1 MSQEVQDIL
10 SNEIEPEPECDT
22 QSEIEPEPEIQYD
35 KRGRIKKPRTQAQ
48 IEAFQKARAKWIE
61 MRADSVAAKKEAQFK
76 SREITLEKQKA
87 DAIVKCEKAKADAIV
102 KCEKAKARYEKQK
115 SKIIK
120 SVPEEVPEVEENEV
134 EENEEPEIVVKT
146 KRPPIKKKQ
155 IVVVAEESEDELESD
170 DPSVIFVKRKV
181 KPKEPV
187 PDPRFDPRQNH
198 FGRPYFYNVNAMS

>member
-10 SNEIEPEPECDT
+10 SNEIVDEESEPEL
-22 QSEIEPEPEIQYD
+22 EPEIQYD

-48 IEAFQKARAKWIE
+48 IEAFQKARAKWME
-61 MRADSVAAKKEAQFK
+61 MRVDSVAAKKQAELK

-87 DAIVKCEKAKADAIV
+87 DAMVKCEKAT
-102 KCEKAKARYEKQK
+102 ARYEKQK

-120 SVPEEVPEVEENEV
+120 SVPKEVLKENEV
-134 EENEEPEIVVKT
+134 EEEEEQPEIVVKT
-146 KRPPIKKKQ
+146 KRAPRKKKQ
-155 IVVVAEESEDELESD
+155 VVVVQDEEDEEDLESD

>member
-10 SNEIEPEPECDT
+10 SNELIDEPEIEQCDT
-22 QSEIEPEPEIQYD
+22 QSEIEIEPEIQYD

-48 IEAFQKARAKWIE
+48 IEAFKKARERWME
-61 MRADSVAAKKEAQFK
+61 MRAESVEAKKQAELK

-87 DAIVKCEKAKADAIV
+87 DAMIKCDR
-102 KCEKAKARYEKQK
+102 AKARYEKQK

-120 SVPEEVPEVEENEV
+120 AVPEPVPEVEENAAE
-134 EENEEPEIVVKT
+134 EEPEIVVKT
-146 KRPPIKKKQ
+146 KRPPRKKKQ
-155 IVVVAEESEDELESD
+155 IVVVQDEEDEEDLESD

-181 KPKEPV
+181 KNKEPV
-187 PDPRFDPRQNH
+187 QDPRFDPRQNH